1 MTDKLTPVRCG
12 CGGEAK
18 VAFCQQSYF
27 GQNCFG
33 DKKIKYRVYMIC
45 KKCHA
50 RGKPIITDWL
60 INPHPW
66 DSIYSGRIR
75 HNAEQDEMFAPY
87 VERAIEAWNR
97 AMGIAEKSSIVERN
111 RKFLE
116 IVTKYPKICAY
127 PEYEG
132 KPYYSIKYEEN
143 GETIVGFGTYKPD
156 VLSQY
161 LREYFI
167 SSAEPERKKGEW
179 VEYPDCLRY
188 EGAYADD

>member
-1 MTDKLTPVRCG
+1 MTDELTPVRCG

-18 VAFCQQSYF
+18 VEFCQQSYC

-97 AMGIAEKSSIVERN
+97 AMGATDMNVGDKERTAKAEWSEVDGCHLCGECGFAVCPNCDVYCAGCGAR
-111 RKFLE
+111 LE
-116 IVTKYPKICAY
+116 W
-127 PEYEG
+127 E
-132 KPYYSIKYEEN
+132 
-143 GETIVGFGTYKPD
+143 
-156 VLSQY
+156 
-161 LREYFI
+161 
-167 SSAEPERKKGEW
+167 
-179 VEYPDCLRY
+179 
-188 EGAYADD
+188 

>member
-1 MTDKLTPVRCG
+1 MSDQLSVFGGQPVRCG

-18 VAFCQQSYF
+18 VAFCQQSYC

-97 AMGIAEKSSIVERN
+97 AMGAKDINVMDKFAKDINVPRKGKWQRRKGSDCWECSECHAVLESDDIVRHNYYYCYHCGADMMSEDGYM
-111 RKFLE
+111 KLE
-116 IVTKYPKICAY
+116 
-127 PEYEG
+127 
-132 KPYYSIKYEEN
+132 
-143 GETIVGFGTYKPD
+143 GT
-156 VLSQY
+156 
-161 LREYFI
+161 EH
-167 SSAEPERKKGEW
+167 E
-179 VEYPDCLRY
+179 
-188 EGAYADD
+188 

>member
-1 MTDKLTPVRCG
+1 MSVHTERNGEAKPVRCG

-18 VAFCQQSYF
+18 VEFCQQSYC

-97 AMGIAEKSSIVERN
+97 AMGAKDINVPNKERTAKVETVEKPNVFKCSE
-111 RKFLE
+111 
-116 IVTKYPKICAY
+116 C
-127 PEYEG
+127 G
-132 KPYYSIKYEEN
+132 
-143 GETIVGFGTYKPD
+143 
-156 VLSQY
+156 QY
-161 LREYFI
+161 FH
-167 SSAEPERKKGEW
+167 STAWGSP
-179 VEYPDCLRY
+179 VEYCSRCGCRL
-188 EGAYADD
+188 EWEHENL